1 VNDWW
6 ARVTDVRVVVD
17 TSTCLEPDQADRLG
31 ITLVPLRVRVDGR
44 DCRDMFDVTAR
55 ELYEQ
60 LRRRVIPTTSA
71 PSVGDYL
78 RAFEAS
84 PGAVLCLTVGGPIS
98 AMDRAARLAA
108 GASSCGPVEVVETG
122 TAAGGLRLVA
132 LAAARLAAA
141 GLPMENLRGLV
152 RDISERIE
160 MVGMLETVEFLARSG
175 RVPGIAH
182 RGSSALRLRPI
193 VRFQRGRGSL
203 TRLVRSSQRGIT
215 ELHRLACAGARR
227 QAAGPHGRGLVCTVF
242 HGDAPE
248 AAMELYRR
256 LRADLPEADL
266 SVSEMTAAMAVHVG
280 PGVVGHALHVEPTP
294 MCP

>member
-17 TSTCLEPDQADRLG
+17 TSTCLEPDQAGRLG
-31 ITLVPLRVRVDGR
+31 ITLVPLRISVDGR
-44 DCRDMFDVTAR
+44 DRRDMLDVSAG
-55 ELYEQ
+55 ELYEL
-60 LRRRVIPTTSA
+60 LRRRVVPTTSA

-108 GASSCGPVEVVETG
+108 EASSGGPVEVVDTG

-141 GLPMENLRGLV
+141 GLPLEKLRRRV
-152 RDISERIE
+152 RDISDRIE
-160 MVGMLETVEFLARSG
+160 MVGMLETVEFLARGG
-175 RVPGIAH
+175 RVPEIVCWG
-182 RGSSALRLRPI
+182 GSALRLRPI
-193 VRFQRGRGSL
+193 VRFQRGSGSL
-203 TRLVRSSQRGIT
+203 AGLVRSSQRGII
-215 ELHRLACAGARR
+215 ELHRLACASARR
-227 QAAGPHGRGLVCTVF
+227 QAAGPRGRGLVCTVF
-242 HGDAPE
+242 HGDALEP
-248 AAMELYRR
+248 AMELFGR
-256 LRADLPEADL
+256 LRDDLPEADL

-280 PGVVGHALHVEPTP
+280 PGVVGHALHVDLASP
-294 MCP
+294 